1 MCLLFNT
8 LYDKIT
14 KLSIHNTYIG
24 DKYMSILDAIIL
36 GIVQGVAEFLP
47 ISSSGHLAILHNLF
61 NMSDLGSNHMFFDVL
76 LHFGTLIA
84 ICFMYWS
91 DIKAMFTQTIDM
103 LSGRTVDENG
113 RRRRFP
119 EARLFMLII
128 VATLPLVLILPV
140 HKYIEALSNSTVYVG
155 IALILTGCMLLVSDK
170 MAKGSKTEKNMLFTD
185 ALIVGLC
192 QCVATLPGLSRSG
205 TTITAG
211 IATGHDRSYAVKFS
225 LLMSIPA
232 VLGATLLELVGAFK
246 AGIDVSLIPAYLFGM
261 IAAMVSGVLSIGLLK
276 MIARK
281 TRFGGFSYYCW
292 VVGVL
297 TIILSL
303 IF

>member
-1 MCLLFNT
+1 
-8 LYDKIT
+8 
-14 KLSIHNTYIG
+14 
-24 DKYMSILDAIIL
+24 MSILDAIIL
-36 GIVQGVAEFLP
+36 GLVQGVAEFLP

-84 ICFMYWS
+84 ICFMYWG
-91 DIKAMFTQTIDM
+91 DIKAMFTQTADM
-103 LSGRTVDENG
+103 LSGRTVDSDG

-140 HKYIEALSNSTVYVG
+140 HKYVEALSNSTVYVG
-155 IALILTGCMLLVSDK
+155 IALVLTGCMLLVADK
-170 MAKGSKTEKNMLFTD
+170 MAKGTKTEKNMLFTD
-185 ALIVGLC
+185 ALIIGLC

-232 VLGATLLELVGAFK
+232 VLGATLLEL
-246 AGIDVSLIPAYLFGM
+246 IDVFKTDIDPSLIPAYLFGM
-261 IAAMVSGVLSIGLLK
+261 IADMIYGVLSIGLLR

>member
-1 MCLLFNT
+1 
-8 LYDKIT
+8 
-14 KLSIHNTYIG
+14 
-24 DKYMSILDAIIL
+24 MSILDAIIL
-36 GIVQGVAEFLP
+36 GLVQGVAEFLP

-84 ICFMYWS
+84 ICFMYWG
-91 DIKAMFTQTIDM
+91 DIKAMFTQTADM
-103 LSGRTVDENG
+103 LSGRTVDSDG

-140 HKYIEALSNSTVYVG
+140 HKYVEALSNSTVYVG
-155 IALILTGCMLLVSDK
+155 IALVLTGCMLLVADK
-170 MAKGSKTEKNMLFTD
+170 MAKGTKTEKNMLFTD
-185 ALIVGLC
+185 VLIIGLC

-232 VLGATLLELVGAFK
+232 VLGATLLEL
-246 AGIDVSLIPAYLFGM
+246 IDVFKTDIDPSLIPAYLFGM
-261 IAAMVSGVLSIGLLK
+261 IAAMISGVLSIGLLR

>member
-1 MCLLFNT
+1 
-8 LYDKIT
+8 
-14 KLSIHNTYIG
+14 
-24 DKYMSILDAIIL
+24 
-36 GIVQGVAEFLP
+36 
-47 ISSSGHLAILHNLF
+47 
-61 NMSDLGSNHMFFDVL
+61 
-76 LHFGTLIA
+76 
-84 ICFMYWS
+84 
-91 DIKAMFTQTIDM
+91 
-103 LSGRTVDENG
+103 
-113 RRRRFP
+113 
-119 EARLFMLII
+119 MLII
-128 VATLPLVLILPV
+128 VAGTLPLVLILPV

-232 VLGATLLELVGAFK
+232 VLGATLLELVDAFK

-261 IAAMVSGVLSIGLLK
+261 IAAMVSDVLSIWTLK
-276 MIARK
+276 MIVEDTLRRIFLLLLGSRRSDDNTFTYILIKAGKLNNGANLLRRK
-281 TRFGGFSYYCW
+281 NPIVPAKTSPRSRQKAEQYRACD
-292 VVGVL
+292 
-297 TIILSL
+297 
-303 IF
+303 

>member
-1 MCLLFNT
+1 
-8 LYDKIT
+8 
-14 KLSIHNTYIG
+14 
-24 DKYMSILDAIIL
+24 MSILDAVIL
-36 GIVQGVAEFLP
+36 GLVQGVAEFLP

-61 NMSDLGSNHMFFDVL
+61 NMSDLGSSHMFFDVL

-84 ICFMYWS
+84 ICFMYWT
-91 DIKAMFTQTIDM
+91 DIKAMFTQTADM
-103 LSGRTVDENG
+103 LAGRTVDEAG
-113 RRRRFP
+113 HRRRFP
-119 EARLFMLII
+119 QARMFMLII
-128 VATLPLVLILPV
+128 AATLPLVLILPV
-140 HKYIEALSNSTVYVG
+140 HKYIEALSNSTVFVG
-155 IALILTGCMLLVSDK
+155 IALVLTGCMLLVSDK
-170 MAKGSKTEKNMLFTD
+170 MSRGTKTEKNMLFTD
-185 ALIVGLC
+185 ALIIGLC

-232 VLGATLLELVGAFK
+232 VLGATLLELVDAIK
-246 AGIDVSLIPAYLFGM
+246 TSIDPKLIPAYLFGM
-261 IAAMVSGVLSIGLLK
+261 IAAMISGVLSIGLLR

>member
-1 MCLLFNT
+1 
-8 LYDKIT
+8 
-14 KLSIHNTYIG
+14 
-24 DKYMSILDAIIL
+24 MSILDAIIL

-113 RRRRFP
+113 QRRRFP

-128 VATLPLVLILPV
+128 VATLPLVLVLPV

-232 VLGATLLELVGAFK
+232 VLGATLLELVDAFK